1 MSKCFPWLHPCCST
15 DLGYVT
21 ANGSETGIKHL
32 KCTAVTEMLITTVSI
47 FGEDIVRNRHLCFVC
62 ITHLQS
68 TVLLIYSHFLWSNT
82 GWIIKKKIM
91 CEWNIM
97 CFIPFSEDSNEK
109 VQGLLCY
116 IHIGIL
122 YRWTTLIG
130 SEADIMEFEIYEG
143 EARTVSP
150 ISVAPWVKAPQYSVY
165 S

>member
-1 MSKCFPWLHPCCST
+1 MLPLVTPVLLYWPWICY
-15 DLGYVT
+15 GKWEWNWNK
-21 ANGSETGIKHL
+21 AL
-32 KCTAVTEMLITTVSI
+32 KMHSCNWNADHNSQHIWRRHCKKQAPVFCLYYSFTVY
-47 FGEDIVRNRHLCFVC
+47 C
-62 ITHLQS
+62 IAHLQS
-68 TVLLIYSHFLWSNT
+68 LPLIKHRLDH
-82 GWIIKKKIM
+82 KKKIM